1 MKKKNRSS
9 GKPPADVPGAP
20 GGIRSRAEKLLQEK
34 GVYENSMGEPDLRAL
49 VHELKVHQIELEMQ
63 NEELFRSKGE
73 LEESRQKFRD
83 LYDFAPVGYASLDAD
98 GTIWDMNLA
107 GASLLGEARINLV
120 KKRFQM
126 VLPPESIPVFNEF
139 SARVMTSALRQ
150 TLELRIRNLGE
161 FPRYIQIEGRAMEE
175 DTMKHRLFRAAFF
188 DITDRIN
195 AEQALREKEEKL
207 TRSVIEKE
215 ALLAEIHHRVKNNL
229 TALISLLS
237 LEGTYED
244 TPEGKRLKKDLQN
257 RARSMALIHDTLY
270 KTRMYSGVNMDV
282 YLKTL
287 AGQIACSF
295 ERVRLVHLIV
305 NAGGIDLDLARAT
318 PCGMIV
324 NELITNSFKYAFP
337 DSFACESG
345 QQDSCTIGV
354 FLTKDEKEYTLKV
367 SDNGAGLP
375 AGFEPKAAQSLGLK
389 LVNFLAKHQLRAT
402 IDVTTN
408 PGTMFSIRF
417 PIDPKITLERS

>member
-1 MKKKNRSS
+1 MKKKNPSS
-9 GKPPADVPGAP
+9 GKKPADVPGAA

-34 GVYENSMGEPDLRAL
+34 GVFKNSMGEPDLRAL

-107 GASLLGEARINLV
+107 GASLLGESRINLV
-120 KKRFQM
+120 RKRFQL
-126 VLPPESIPVFNEF
+126 VLPPESIPAFNDF
-139 SARVMTSALRQ
+139 SARVLSGDLRQ
-150 TLELRIRNLGE
+150 TLEIRIHNLGE
-161 FPRYIQIEGRAMEE
+161 FPRYIQIEGRAMGEE
-175 DTMKHRLFRAAFF
+175 SMEHRRFRAAFF

-215 ALLAEIHHRVKNNL
+215 ALLSEIHHRVKNNL

-270 KTRMYSGVNMDV
+270 KTRMYSSVDMDV
-282 YLKTL
+282 YLETL

-295 ERVRLVHLIV
+295 EKVRPVHTIV

-337 DSFACESG
+337 DSFECESG
-345 QQDSCTIGV
+345 QDSCTVGV
-354 FLTKDEKEYTLKV
+354 FLTKDEKEYTLTV
-367 SDNGAGLP
+367 SDNGAGFP
-375 AGFEPKAAQSLGLK
+375 AGFEPKAAHSLGLK
-389 LVNFLAKHQLRAT
+389 LVNFLAKHQLRAK

-408 PGTMFSIRF
+408 PGTTFSIRF
-417 PIDPKITLERS
+417 PRDPDLLPERP

>member
-1 MKKKNRSS
+1 MKKKNRSPE
-9 GKPPADVPGAP
+9 KTMVDVPGP
-20 GGIRSRAEKLLQEK
+20 GAGIRSRAEKLLQEK
-34 GVYENSMGEPDLRAL
+34 GVFQDPMGEPDLRAL

-73 LEESRQKFRD
+73 LEESRKKFRD

-98 GTIWDMNLA
+98 GTIGDMNLA

-120 KKRFQM
+120 RKRFQM
-126 VLPPESIPVFNEF
+126 VLPPESIPIFNEF
-139 SARVMTSALRQ
+139 SARVMSSDLRQ
-150 TLELRIRNLGE
+150 TLEIRIRNLGE

-175 DTMKHRLFRAAFF
+175 DTMKHRCFRAAFF

-195 AEQALREKEEKL
+195 AEQSLREKEEKL
-207 TRSVIEKE
+207 TRSIMEKE
-215 ALLAEIHHRVKNNL
+215 VLLAEIHHRVKNNL

-257 RARSMALIHDTLY
+257 RVRSMALIHDTLY
-270 KTRMYSGVNMDV
+270 KTRMYSGVDMDV
-282 YLKTL
+282 YLETL
-287 AGQIACSF
+287 AGQIASSF
-295 ERVRLVHLIV
+295 EMVRPVHTIV
-305 NAGGIDLDLARAT
+305 NAGRIDLDLARAT

-337 DSFACESG
+337 DSSDCGSLL
-345 QQDSCTIGV
+345 QDPCTIGV
-354 FLTKDEKEYTLKV
+354 FFTKDEKEYTLKV
-367 SDNGAGLP
+367 SDNGVGLP
-375 AGFEPKAAQSLGLK
+375 AGFKPKAAQSLGLK

-408 PGTMFSIRF
+408 PGTTFLIRF
-417 PIDPKITLERS
+417 PIDPKFPLERS